1 LVFSTLHTN
10 DAPSAVT
17 RLTDIGIKPFLVA
30 SSLRAAIAQRLV
42 RTICEKCKEPH
53 TVTDQEYHLLGPLAT
68 QLSGTELY
76 EGAGC
81 DDCSFTGYKGR
92 QGLFEI
98 FIVNEEV
105 QHMIYEQ
112 ISSAGLRTKA
122 RELGMR
128 TLREDGLRKV
138 IAGSTTLAEVFRVT
152 LGDAS

>member
-1 LVFSTLHTN
+1 
-10 DAPSAVT
+10 
-17 RLTDIGIKPFLVA
+17 
-30 SSLRAAIAQRLV
+30 
-42 RTICEKCKEPH
+42 
-53 TVTDQEYHLLGPLAT
+53 LLGPLAA